1 MISTF
6 YALGAIYSI
15 AAVQF
20 LLVLS
25 MNGTRR
31 REMLSPNDNILTFA
45 ENKSGILQQQQV
57 WEQNVEREIFF
68 NLSLYE

>member
-1 MISTF
+1 
-6 YALGAIYSI
+6 
-15 AAVQF
+15 
-20 LLVLS
+20 
-25 MNGTRR
+25 
-31 REMLSPNDNILTFA
+31 MLSPNDNILTFA